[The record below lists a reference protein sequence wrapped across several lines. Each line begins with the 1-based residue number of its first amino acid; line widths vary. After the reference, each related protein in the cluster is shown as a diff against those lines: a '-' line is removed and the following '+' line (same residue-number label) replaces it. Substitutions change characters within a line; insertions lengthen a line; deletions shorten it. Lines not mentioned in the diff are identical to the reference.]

1 MSQKEKKRKRV
12 KLSIFLS
19 LSISIGF
26 IGIILYFTIDAT
38 TIEFLS
44 TAKINYWYF
53 FAAIL
58 VSFLFWILWGLR
70 LQILSNAIDPN
81 VHITLWES
89 TKIVLANLF
98 LANITPSMAGGEPVR
113 IYLLS
118 KDGLNVGGATAAV
131 LGERILDALFLL
143 ICVPFAFFI
152 FGRYLTS
159 GYLQAGLCVAV
170 VVFILVLIIFIYAI
184 KKPEKTKR
192 VLLKITKKFRRI
204 LKKDTPQKIM
214 KRISKEIDN
223 FHETMIFFMTKGKKT
238 FLLAGV
244 VTILF
249 WVTGWLIPILLLLSL
264 GLEPFILA
272 STAAQV
278 LLVIIAMMPTTPGS
292 TGVSEGG
299 VAALYGVFIGSSL
312 LGVFVLLFRF
322 VTYHLGLI
330 VGAIF
335 QYRIFKSITT
345 FTFDKISE
353 EKTLEQSE

>member
-1 MSQKEKKRKRV
+1 M
-12 KLSIFLS
+12 
-19 LSISIGF
+19 
-26 IGIILYFTIDAT
+26 YFTVDAT
-38 TIEFLS
+38 TIEFLT
-44 TAKINYWYF
+44 TAQINYPYF
-53 FAAIL
+53 IAAIL
-58 VSFLFWILWGLR
+58 VSFLFWTLWGLR
-70 LQILSNAIDPN
+70 LQILSNAIDPT
-81 VHITLWES
+81 VHISLWES

-113 IYLLS
+113 IYLLN

-131 LGERILDALFLL
+131 IGERILDALFLL

-152 FGRYLTS
+152 FGRYLTT
-159 GYLQAGLCVAV
+159 GILQVGLSIAV
-170 VVFILVLIIFIYAI
+170 LIFILVLILFVYAI
-184 KKPEKTKR
+184 KNPEKTKR
-192 VLLKITKKFRRI
+192 VLIKIAEKLRKL
-204 LKKDTPQKIM
+204 LKKDTPKKIIN
-214 KRISKEIDN
+214 RISTEIDN
-223 FHETMIFFMTKGKKT
+223 FHETIIYFMTKGKKT
-238 FLLAGV
+238 FLLAGI
-244 VTILF
+244 VTVLF
-249 WVTGWLIPILLLLSL
+249 WATGWLIPILLLLSL

-345 FTFDKISE
+345 FTYDKLSE
-353 EKTLEQSE
+353 EKTPPQ

>member
-1 MSQKEKKRKRV
+1 M
-12 KLSIFLS
+12 I
-19 LSISIGF
+19 SISF
-26 IGIILYFTIDAT
+26 IAIILYFTIDAN
-38 TIEFLS
+38 TIEFLT
-44 TAKINYWYF
+44 TARINYWYF

-58 VSFLFWILWGLR
+58 VSFVFWGLWGLR
-70 LQILSNAIDPN
+70 LQILSNALDPN
-81 VHITLWES
+81 VHISLWES

-113 IYLLS
+113 IYLLN
-118 KDGLNVGGATAAV
+118 KDGLNIGGATAAV
-131 LGERILDALFLL
+131 LGERALDALFLL

-159 GYLQAGLCVAV
+159 SILQIGLSIAV
-170 VVFILVLIIFIYAI
+170 FVFILVLIIFVYAI
-184 KKPEKTKR
+184 KRPEKTKR
-192 VLLKITKKFRRI
+192 ALIRITEKLRRI
-204 LKKDTPQKIM
+204 LKKDTSEKIIN
-214 KRISKEIDN
+214 RLSTEIDN
-223 FHETMIFFMTKGKKT
+223 FHESMTYFITKGRKT
-238 FLLAGV
+238 FVIAGII
-244 VTILF
+244 TILF
-249 WVTGWLIPILLLLSL
+249 WGTGWIIPILLLLSL
-264 GLEPFILA
+264 GLQPFILA

-345 FTFDKISE
+345 FTYDKLS
-353 EKTLEQSE
+353 TDAEQEQ